1 MKYSL
6 KIAFALLAAGCIL
19 ASCEEDE
26 PGDTGF
32 NVSSRE
38 ITVDAVGGTER
49 LRIESGGAWTA
60 NTEEP

>member
-26 PGDTGF
+26 PPD
-32 NVSSRE
+32 SM
-38 ITVDAVGGTER
+38 
-49 LRIESGGAWTA
+49 
-60 NTEEP
+60 